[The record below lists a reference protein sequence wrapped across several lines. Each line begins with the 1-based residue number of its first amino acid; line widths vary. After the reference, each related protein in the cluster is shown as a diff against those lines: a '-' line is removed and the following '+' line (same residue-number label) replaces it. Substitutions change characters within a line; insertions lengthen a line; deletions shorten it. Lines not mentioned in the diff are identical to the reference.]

1 VAEWR
6 PIDRRDRVSDA
17 AQPLG
22 SPDVFPAR
30 PRPDLSEVRTQLA
43 LDRTTLAWIRTSLTL
58 GTFGFGMVGF
68 FRSLRAQAP
77 TAETV
82 RLHQGAIQF
91 GTGLV
96 VLGISFMALAG
107 LSHWFTLRKLRT
119 GEPLGLARW
128 PLALALAF
136 LLAILFLAGLWAL
149 RAR

>member
-1 VAEWR
+1 VSDGTQA
-6 PIDRRDRVSDA
+6 PGDPRVSM
-17 AQPLG
+17 
-22 SPDVFPAR
+22 AR
-30 PRPDLSEVRTQLA
+30 SRTGLAEVRTQLA
-43 LDRTTLAWIRTSLTL
+43 LDRTTLAWIRTSLTM

-77 TAETV
+77 TAETI

-96 VLGISFMALAG
+96 VLGLCVMTLAG

-119 GEPLGLARW
+119 GAPLELAKW
-128 PLALALAF
+128 PLALVLVL

-149 RAR
+149 QAR

>member
-1 VAEWR
+1 MSESAH
-6 PIDRRDRVSDA
+6 DA
-17 AQPLG
+17 ADPG
-22 SPDVFPAR
+22 VSMAHSPTLMAA
-30 PRPDLSEVRTQLA
+30 LRTQLA
-43 LDRTTLAWIRTSLTL
+43 LDRTTLAWIRTSLTM

-77 TAETV
+77 TAETM

-96 VLGISFMALAG
+96 LLGIGFMTLAG
-107 LSHWFTLRKLRT
+107 LSHWLTLRKLRT
-119 GEPLGLARW
+119 RAPLGIAKW
-128 PLALALAF
+128 PLALTLAL

>member
-1 VAEWR
+1 MN
-6 PIDRRDRVSDA
+6 DA
-17 AQPLG
+17 AQPSG
-22 SPDVFPAR
+22 TPDVSPAR
-30 PRPDLSEVRTQLA
+30 PRIGLSEVRTQLA

-96 VLGISFMALAG
+96 VLGICFMALAG
-107 LSHWFTLRKLRT
+107 LLT
-119 GEPLGLARW
+119 GSRCGSFERESLSGSRGGRWRSRW
-128 PLALALAF
+128 PSCWRSF
-136 LLAILFLAGLWAL
+136 SWRDSGHSRHDEDR
-149 RAR
+149 RADRR